1 MIVMES
7 NGPLSQHISRTTKY
21 WLSYITFDVYAL
33 NVLPMTQS
41 RSGVLVS
48 RLLLLDCLSMTLPNV
63 SDMEFRSVSIP

>member
-33 NVLPMTQS
+33 NVHNFITHHHDK
-41 RSGVLVS
+41 GV
-48 RLLLLDCLSMTLPNV
+48 
-63 SDMEFRSVSIP
+63 I